1 MWIERRLPRL
11 RRHRTVGLAA
21 VAAMVAAAIAARA
34 ALPQLPPFLTFFP
47 AVLLSAFISGRMAG
61 LAALVATT
69 IAGAFFLEP
78 EFAVT
83 RSGWGWALLI
93 GYLLTGGLIVFIV
106 DLLDRAVTR
115 LRAERERL
123 NLALRA
129 ANAGTWEWIGPEI
142 HWDRTFYE
150 VTGLD
155 PERHPPSLDTYLAR
169 VHPDDLPRMSR
180 LRSYLAGEAEVAP
193 LDEFRFT
200 RPDGRTIWLQTYRA
214 VIDNA
219 ERRVIGVT
227 QDITAR
233 KENEMRIALLLR
245 EVTHR
250 AKNQY
255 AVIAAV
261 IRETAKS
268 AAPGALIGEVEARLG
283 AMARSQDLLVHSKW
297 EGAAIDAVVRTQL
310 EPFGIGER
318 CEIAGEAIMLSPQAV
333 QYIGMALY
341 ELATNSVKYGALSQP
356 AGVVA
361 VKWSLRPA
369 GEGGQ
374 SSEGAEFQFEWR
386 ERGGPDV
393 RPAASAGFGRKVLE
407 QLVSLALQGSATLIF
422 HPAGISWTLFAPASA
437 VLAAEP
443 GDQGRAYPAD

>member
-11 RRHRTVGLAA
+11 RRHRTLGLAA
-21 VAAMVAAAIAARA
+21 AAALVVAAIAMRA

-47 AVLLSAFISGRMAG
+47 AVLLSAFVAGRAAG
-61 LAALVATT
+61 IAALLAT
-69 IAGAFFLEP
+69 ACAAPFFLEP
-78 EFAVT
+78 EFAIH
-83 RSGWGWALLI
+83 RSGWGWAQI
-93 GYLLTGGLIVFIV
+93 AGYLATGGLIILVV
-106 DLLDRAVTR
+106 DLLDRTVTR

-129 ANAGTWEWIGPEI
+129 ADAGTWEWIGREVR
-142 HWDRTFYE
+142 WDRTFYE

-155 PERHPPSLDTYLAR
+155 PRRHPPSLDSYLAHI
-169 VHPDDLPRMSR
+169 HPDDLPRMSR
-180 LRSYLAGEAEVAP
+180 LRKYFAGEAEVAP
-193 LDEFRFT
+193 LDEFRFI
-200 RPDGRTIWLQTYRA
+200 RPDGKTVWLQTHRA
-214 VIDNA
+214 MVDSS

-233 KENEMRIALLLR
+233 KENEMQIALLLR

-255 AVIAAV
+255 AVIASV

-268 AAPGALIGEVEARLG
+268 AAPETLVEQVEARLA

-297 EGAAIDAVVRTQL
+297 EGATIDAVVRTQL
-310 EPFGIGER
+310 EPFGIDER
-318 CEIAGEAIMLSPQAV
+318 CEIAGEAVMLSPQAV

-341 ELATNSVKYGALSQP
+341 ELATNSVKYGALS
-356 AGVVA
+356 ALDGKVA
-361 VKWSLRPA
+361 ISWSNRP
-369 GEGGQ
+369 
-374 SSEGAEFQFEWR
+374 GAEGRQFQFEWR

-393 RPAASAGFGRKVLE
+393 RPVASAGFGRKVLE

-437 VLAAEP
+437 VLAEDAA
-443 GDQGRAYPAD
+443 GHRRLRSAD